1 MDYILDGLRML
12 NYNAVTISESIGVVH
27 KKIIINVENL
37 DENLEHM
44 EEAEKLLEEAAPLV
58 SKPNCIMNVI
68 IVALLAVLVY
78 FIIKKVMNDSNQP

>member
-37 DENLEHM
+37 DENLQD
-44 EEAEKLLEEAAPLV
+44 L
-58 SKPNCIMNVI
+58 
-68 IVALLAVLVY
+68 
-78 FIIKKVMNDSNQP
+78 D